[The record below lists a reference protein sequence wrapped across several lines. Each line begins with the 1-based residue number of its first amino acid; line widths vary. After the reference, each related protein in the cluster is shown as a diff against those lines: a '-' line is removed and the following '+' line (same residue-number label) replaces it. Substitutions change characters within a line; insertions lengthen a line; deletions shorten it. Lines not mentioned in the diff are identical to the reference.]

1 MNDIIN
7 VNITDLLLNLHFFQ
21 GLFIVLGII
30 GTIGTFH
37 YKKMIFIILVLIGII
52 GYFKTNDKFND
63 NRDQRIIQCLNNAGI
78 PVKTLA
84 YITVAADRKTELTF
98 TSTTS
103 DCQSYKFNV
112 LGEYWR
118 PDTVKLQLNNN

>member
-1 MNDIIN
+1 
-7 VNITDLLLNLHFFQ
+7 
-21 GLFIVLGII
+21 
-30 GTIGTFH
+30 
-37 YKKMIFIILVLIGII
+37 MIFIILVLIGII

-98 TSTTS
+98 TSTTAAILLKYTAVTLRLLR
-103 DCQSYKFNV
+103 Q
-112 LGEYWR
+112 R
-118 PDTVKLQLNNN
+118 PTARLPC